1 MIMALGEP
9 VPFPSLFLVSSMNFV
24 VIVRCSEDFHFPKYG
39 ESEDAFDYDIDD
51 LLRQVRIS

>member
-1 MIMALGEP
+1 MALGEP